1 MLLTGALP
9 FDGANDF
16 EVIPKIRK
24 GEFQQSPFL
33 NGNNMHELITCM
45 LNPDPKK
52 RANLEDIQKH
62 PWAWSDRSM
71 IAMLVRPFANALAAR
86 RRILLGEDS
95 DASGE
100 SDDQRKPL
108 RRTTINK
115 AVSAAVQES
124 DQDTSASKRSSL
136 KRQLSYFSD
145 SELSGSSQRR
155 VKDGR
160 KRKLSNTT
168 PVNKAVFKRDLSSP
182 RRARGGGGGGS
193 GGGVDYKDD
202 DDDGDED
209 EGDEGGDEEQD
220 LGDPSSP
227 RIEPESG
234 ESEHGMRVMTRER
247 RRTGGDI
254 KEISSLLNSSS
265 SSSDSDD
272 DDTLQPKSSFRLG
285 GSKESGATITN
296 EVSLGSDI
304 KDKPKK
310 SGLPERASTKKKKAR
325 LRKKML
331 QEEAAASAK
340 QNSINNINNSNSGS
354 NSNNKK
360 HQKGGKEKKVVRM
373 TPQSSSEL
381 EEPETRPLRSLSVQE
396 RKPTIIMTAKE
407 SIKETPATT
416 SSTETSK
423 ARIRSRSNSLPE
435 SEEGGGGK
443 DKIAKSKKKGL
454 ARRESS
460 EGASATG
467 SGSGSGLGGSGSG
480 SNNKKKAGSPKPS
493 PPTTPNS
500 GRKKSK
506 RGSMQ
511 SSSSSS
517 GADIIAS
524 ESPKK
529 KKKDKKEKR
538 KKEKKH
544 SSTTR
549 RRSKS
554 TAGESPPIMALNIP
568 TATAHSTTTPNSTPP
583 LSGSPSNSHAIPHSP
598 PLSPT
603 SMAKDQIDPTAPL
616 RHKIQ
621 TRERRSYSTDEGM
634 DRTKYTVLAKRST
647 AKKEKS
653 LLSKKGKNGT

>member
-168 PVNKAVFKRDLSSP
+168 PVNKAVLKRDLSSP
-182 RRARGGGGGGS
+182 RRARGGGGS
-193 GGGVDYKDD
+193 GGGVDYKD

-529 KKKDKKEKR
+529 KKKKDKKEKR

-554 TAGESPPIMALNIP
+554 TAAESPPIMALNIP
-568 TATAHSTTTPNSTPP
+568 SATAHSTTTPNSTPP
-583 LSGSPSNSHAIPHSP
+583 LSSSPSNSHALPRSP